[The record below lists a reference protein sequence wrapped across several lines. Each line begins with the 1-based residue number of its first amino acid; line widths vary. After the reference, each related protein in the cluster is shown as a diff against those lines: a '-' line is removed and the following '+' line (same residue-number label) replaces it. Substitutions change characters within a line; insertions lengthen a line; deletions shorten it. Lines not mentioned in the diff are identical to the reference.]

1 MMNSYKREHTV
12 SGLEK
17 EQIWVFLTKDFFPHA
32 CGGPFFF
39 LLHLLG
45 QECFHLLKVSQP
57 ETIQIE
63 QPRDQ
68 GYIFRHTNTH
78 LTLGLNTH
86 TETHSGTQK

>member
-45 QECFHLLKVSQP
+45 QDCFHRLKVSQA
-57 ETIQIE
+57 ETIHCMAYRLSNPEI
-63 QPRDQ
+63 RDTFSDTQ
-68 GYIFRHTNTH
+68 TH
-78 LTLGLNTH
+78 ISH
-86 TETHSGTQK
+86 